1 MVEFKPNQ
9 SQTSFHLLQPCS
21 TLRRLPVPVLL
32 HHFHSANPFFS
43 ISSILLQLL
52 AKRLGNLVWFEKLIA
67 KHECQTR
74 VHVCLFVLQVLWF
87 WKPEQKRAK
96 TKRKHGKVL
105 CKTMLMMAKKK
116 SGADLTDHRRFI
128 MQQTSCVLASSNVLQ
143 PTNSTHNLVHTINW
157 NQNWKAT
164 RKQIMNKLFL
174 LVGNSPPFSHHQ
186 MRIVHR
192 VCLSIKRKFEQ
203 TWEHLGRRLAG
214 GGGGCDGDTYPWMI
228 LINQTKGSST
238 FKFDE
243 HSSCMWRPCMHGN
256 NLVQGKKKKNIQVE
270 NKKMNHDFD

>member
-1 MVEFKPNQ
+1 MSNTRACVFVCPP
-9 SQTSFHLLQPCS
+9 SS
-21 TLRRLPVPVLL
+21 VVLE
-32 HHFHSANPFFS
+32 AR
-43 ISSILLQLL
+43 
-52 AKRLGNLVWFEKLIA
+52 AEKS
-67 KHECQTR
+67 KN
-74 VHVCLFVLQVLWF
+74 
-87 WKPEQKRAK
+87 K
-96 TKRKHGKVL
+96 TK
-105 CKTMLMMAKKK
+105 TWK
-116 SGADLTDHRRFI
+116 STVQNDADDGQEEEEWRRFDWSQAI
-128 MQQTSCVLASSNVLQ
+128 YHATNFVCACSNVLR

-192 VCLSIKRKFEQ
+192 VCLSIKLKFEQ
-203 TWEHLGRRLAG
+203 TWEHLGRRLAGG